1 MKTIYLL
8 LLTLIGI
15 FSLVAVFN
23 RDIFRAATALVF
35 AFIFLGGVYLLL
47 GAEFLAVVQLII
59 YAGAIAILILFA
71 IMHSPAK
78 IKSLQDASLIDFKPH
93 YSWAAALAVVLILA
107 FFTVFFFIFYDLF
120 SLGKITV
127 NNIKLTLS
135 HFANAFFNIYKE
147 DNLINGG
154 KFFLLF
160 ELAGILILAAI
171 LAAVSIAKK
180 E

>member
-1 MKTIYLL
+1 MKTIYLIL
-8 LLTLIGI
+8 VTLVGI
-15 FSLVAVFN
+15 LSLVAVFN

-35 AFIFLGGVYLLL
+35 AFIFLGGIYLLL
-47 GAEFLAVVQLII
+47 AAEFLAVVQLII

-78 IKSLQDASLIDFKPH
+78 IKSLEDASLIDFKPH
-93 YSWAAALAVVLILA
+93 YVWASVLSVFLIITFLTL
-107 FFTVFFFIFYDLF
+107 FFVIFKDLY
-120 SLGKITV
+120 SVGKITI
-127 NNIKLTLS
+127 NNIKLSLS
-135 HFANAFFNIYKE
+135 HFANSFFNIYKP
-147 DNLINGG
+147 DDIINGG

-180 E
+180 D